1 MIITVEAEFGKEENS
16 TFEELAARVYEVVMG
31 LGREMVSQALEA
43 RDEEL
48 MKSRDKK
55 RYRCK
60 GKQKRASRQDWE

>member
-1 MIITVEAEFGKEENS
+1 MIITVEAKIGKDENN
-16 TFEELAARVYEVVMG
+16 TFEEMAARVYEVVMR

-55 RYRCK
+55 RYR
-60 GKQKRASRQDWE
+60 

>member
-1 MIITVEAEFGKEENS
+1 MIITVEAKIGKDENN
-16 TFEELAARVYEVVMG
+16 TFEEMAARVYEVVMR

-55 RYRCK
+55 
-60 GKQKRASRQDWE
+60 